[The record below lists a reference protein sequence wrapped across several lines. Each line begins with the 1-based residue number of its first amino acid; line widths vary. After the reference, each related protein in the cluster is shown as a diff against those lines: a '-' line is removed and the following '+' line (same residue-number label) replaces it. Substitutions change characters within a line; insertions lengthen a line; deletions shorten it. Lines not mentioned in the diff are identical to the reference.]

1 MKNKTGFLNL
11 RSKKSRNWLRG
22 LIAEPKSL
30 QTIKVLEKIYS
41 TGGEQEL
48 QAAIEV
54 LKESPLFRK
63 GLIGGNFNTT
73 LPKTFDIENTR
84 PLKPSQIFGKFATNK
99 VKISNLLDNC
109 GKILEA
115 IGAGQFDRAFE
126 FSKLLKNNGGA
137 SIALVRYLS
146 FIKNHSNDRELH
158 RSIEKVSEELSINN
172 ARYIHNAIRELTS
185 ENTDYLNIFEKIQ
198 KAEPTTGAL
207 IARSFIDPIPR
218 SSEIFSATLAAYYQY
233 SLLDAY
239 LYIHRLL
246 SIELSTIG
254 DIEIFDAIEAFEFD
268 QIKVDLNTLYKP
280 RDNSIG
286 LHVFREAFLLN
297 EISELFKYRLVHQFY
312 FSNLQSK
319 EDGKTAYERE
329 LVRNYFAS
337 VKDIAGIGQ
346 QGDYTNLDRSEACL
360 SEYTAE
366 KACHFQ
372 NSTALVFLLDRKDGK
387 IADDE
392 VGFVRVMSITR
403 DIGVIVPRQHIEQIK
418 IDATRDELRI
428 VASALSHIK
437 QRGQLK
443 EHELRSI
450 IQEVAL
456 TSFGAN
462 LLDLLEHVY
471 KLSPAV
477 AEHLLQT
484 MDETFLSKL
493 FSVIPD
499 PNQAIQERA
508 NLLEWYGKKV
518 DDQSFFERA
527 KNLRID
533 VQINKERGTIDDSRI
548 YVDPVKFTQWVSDN
562 ILNDFTLL
570 LESLPQPIDTQL
582 VPIAWEKA
590 KTGISKHEQ
599 IASLILV
606 CYEEFCSNTIFGV
619 ASYLGRRI
627 RHGTLKG
634 TGFSEIKN
642 LAIDPQYKALFESRE
657 FDDLFR
663 NWLKIYEKT
672 LDNLRDHYLHINSKT
687 KPDGLFSK
695 EFRTNSKRTAASHML
710 RDILES
716 YSVNGS
722 VVEVPYIVLEYCW
735 RIVEEDLV
743 TIRRFLMEQKAQ
755 NAVFRHPDGQPSS
768 SLQRDFQVFTKTVN
782 SLTAEKFRTISSWFN
797 KPSIASPS
805 ADIVLLFKAVVSEI
819 RGHFPDYCPR
829 VSTTEEQFILDGGA
843 YFNIYDALFILIHNA
858 AASGKRDGRLSLN
871 VHLDER
877 QGGKHVA
884 ISLSS
889 ELRSQGDLPYVKHA
903 IESALAEDCEDA
915 LVMEGRS
922 GIKKLKRM
930 EQAGIIGEVEYK
942 FESSQVHASFSFR
955 INY

>member
-1 MKNKTGFLNL
+1 MNKKTGILNL

-22 LIAEPKSL
+22 LIAEPESL
-30 QTIKVLEKIYS
+30 QTIKVLEKIYAE
-41 TGGEQEL
+41 GGEQEF

-63 GLIGGNFNTT
+63 GLIGGNFNKK
-73 LPKTFDIENTR
+73 LPRILDFEKITN
-84 PLKPSQIFGKFATNK
+84 LKPIQIVEKFTTNK
-99 VKISNLLDNC
+99 EKLSSLLGYC
-109 GKILEA
+109 RKILEA
-115 IGAGQFDRAFE
+115 IGAGQIDIAFE
-126 FSKLLKNNGGA
+126 FSKILKENGGA
-137 SIALVRYLS
+137 SIALIRYLT
-146 FIKNHSNDRELH
+146 FIKNHSNKKELH
-158 RSIEKVSEELSINN
+158 HSIEKIQEGISINN

-185 ENTDYLNIFEKIQ
+185 ENTDYLNIFEKLQ
-198 KAEPTTGAL
+198 RAEPTTGTL

-218 SSEIFSATLAAYYQY
+218 SPEIFAATLSGYYQY

-239 LYIHRLL
+239 LYVHRLL
-246 SIELSTIG
+246 PIKQSNIES
-254 DIEIFDAIEAFEFD
+254 IEIFRVIEAFEFNH
-268 QIKVDLNTLYKP
+268 IKIDLNLLYKP
-280 RDNSIG
+280 KDDSIG
-286 LHVFREAFLLN
+286 LHIFREAFLLS
-297 EISELFKYRLVHQFY
+297 EINELFNFRLVHQFY
-312 FSNLQSK
+312 FNNSQSK
-319 EDGKTAYERE
+319 EDGKTPYEHK
-329 LVRNYFAS
+329 LVRNYFAA
-337 VKDIAGIGQ
+337 VENIACIGLQ
-346 QGDYTNLDRSEACL
+346 AEYTNTDRSEACIG
-360 SEYTAE
+360 EYDAK

-372 NSTALVFLLDRKDGK
+372 NSTALAFLLDRKDGK
-387 IADDE
+387 IEDDE
-392 VGFVRVMSITR
+392 VGFVRAMSITR
-403 DIGVIVPRQHIEQIK
+403 DIGIIVPSQHIEQIK
-418 IDATRDELRI
+418 IDAKRDELRI

-456 TSFGAN
+456 TSFEAN
-462 LLDLLEHVY
+462 LLELLEHVY
-471 KLSPAV
+471 KISPAV

-493 FSVIPD
+493 FSIIPD

-518 DDQSFFERA
+518 DDSSFLERA

-570 LESLPQPIDTQL
+570 FESLPQPIEAQ
-582 VPIAWEKA
+582 VIPIAWEKA
-590 KTGISKHEQ
+590 KNGISKHEQ
-599 IASLILV
+599 IATLILL
-606 CYEEFCSNTIFGV
+606 CYEEFCSNTIWGV

-634 TGFSEIKN
+634 TGFSEIKSM
-642 LAIDPQYKALFESRE
+642 AIDIQYRALFESRE

-663 NWLKIYEKT
+663 NWLKVYEST
-672 LDNLRDHYLHINSKT
+672 LDNLRDRYLHINSKT

-695 EFRTNSKRTAASHML
+695 DFRTNSKRTAASHMM
-710 RDILES
+710 RDILDS
-716 YSVNGS
+716 YSANGNS
-722 VVEVPYIVLEYCW
+722 AEVPYIILEYCW
-735 RIVEEDLV
+735 RIVEEDLS

-755 NAVFRHPDGQPSS
+755 NAVFRHPDGQLAN
-768 SLQRDFQVFTKTVN
+768 SLQREFQVFTKTIN

-805 ADIVLLFKAVVSEI
+805 ADVVLLFKAVVSEI
-819 RGHFPDYCPR
+819 RSHFPDYCPKI
-829 VSTTEEQFILDGGA
+829 STTEEQFILDGGA

-858 AASGKRDGRLSLN
+858 AANGKRDGRLSLN
-871 VHLDER
+871 VHLDKR
-877 QGGKHVA
+877 QEGKHVA
-884 ISLSS
+884 IILSS
-889 ELRSQGDLPYVKHA
+889 ELRSQDELAYVKHA

-915 LVMEGRS
+915 LVIEGRS

-930 EQAGIIGEVEYK
+930 EQAGIIDEVEYK
-942 FESSQVHASFSFR
+942 FEPSQVHASFSFR